1 MNTFSRI
8 AALNALP
15 ALVVVSVV
23 VVVRVPNGAP

>member
-23 VVVRVPNGAP
+23 VVRVPNGAP